1 MSELNWKFPEYISSF
16 EWLNNNLDNKKVRIF
31 DCTTYLLYQ
40 DDDPS
45 LPYIVESGFREYQIS
60 HIKNSAYLDLQKD
73 LSDNSSKFRFT
84 LPDYHTLAKNFSNLG
99 VGDDFHIVLY
109 SRNGLQWATRIW
121 WMLYVLGFKN
131 LSILDGSFNEW
142 KKNNLPTESKIN
154 IFEKSEF
161 KIEINNKI
169 FVDKNRVL
177 GSMNTKECVILNSL
191 TEDLHNGENPRY
203 GRPGRIPG
211 SLNIPFHELT
221 DLEKGCFKSPS
232 ECLEVFKKKGISQ
245 DSRVLNYCGGG
256 IAASLDA
263 FVLFQLGYDDIE
275 IYDNSMSEWATDE
288 NLPIEIG

>member
-1 MSELNWKFPEYISSF
+1 MSEINWKFPEYISSF

-211 SLNIPFHELT
+211 SLNIPFHDLT

>member
-1 MSELNWKFPEYISSF
+1 MSEINWKFPEYISSF

-84 LPDYHTLAKNFSNLG
+84 LPDYYTLAKNFSNLG

-131 LSILDGSFNEW
+131 LSILNGSFNEW
-142 KKNNLPTESKIN
+142 KKNNFPTESKIN
-154 IFEKSEF
+154 VFEKSEF
-161 KIEINNKI
+161 KIEINDKI

-177 GSMNTKECVILNSL
+177 GSMNTNECVILNSL

-221 DLEKGCFKSPS
+221 DLEKGCFKTSS
-232 ECLEVFKKKGISQ
+232 ECLEVFKRKGITQ
-245 DSRVLNYCGGG
+245 DSRILNYCGGG

>member
-1 MSELNWKFPEYISSF
+1 MSEINWKFPEYISSF
-16 EWLNNNLDNKKVRIF
+16 EWLNNNLDNKKGRIF

>member
-1 MSELNWKFPEYISSF
+1 MSEINWKFPEYISSF

-40 DDDPS
+40 DENPS

>member
-1 MSELNWKFPEYISSF
+1 MSELNWKSPEYISSF
-16 EWLNNNLDNKKVRIF
+16 EWLNDNLDNENVRIF

-40 DDDPS
+40 DEDPS
-45 LPYIVESGFREYQIS
+45 LPYIVESGFKEYQVS
-60 HIKNSAYLDLQKD
+60 HIKNSGYLDLQKD

-84 LPDYHTLAKNFSNLG
+84 LPDYNTLAKKFSNLG
-99 VGDDFHIVLY
+99 VGDNYHIVLY

-142 KKNNLPTESKIN
+142 KKNNFPTESKIN

-161 KIEINNKI
+161 KIEINDKI

-177 GSMNTKECVILNSL
+177 GSMNTNECVILNSL

-211 SLNIPFHELT
+211 SLNIPFNELT
-221 DLEKGCFKSPS
+221 DLEKGCFKTSS
-232 ECLEVFKKKGISQ
+232 ECLEVFKRKGITQ
-245 DSRVLNYCGGG
+245 DSRILNYCGGG

-263 FVLFQLGYDDIE
+263 FVLFQLGYNDIE

>member
-1 MSELNWKFPEYISSF
+1 MSEINWKFPEYISSF

-40 DDDPS
+40 DEDPS

-60 HIKNSAYLDLQKD
+60 HIKNSSYLDLQKD

-121 WMLYVLGFKN
+121 WMLYILGFKN

-232 ECLEVFKKKGISQ
+232 ECLEVFKKKGIPQ
-245 DSRVLNYCGGG
+245 DTRVLNYCGGG

>member
-1 MSELNWKFPEYISSF
+1 MSEINWKFPEYISSF

-131 LSILDGSFNEW
+131 LSILNGSFNEW
-142 KKNNLPTESKIN
+142 KKNNFPTESKIN
-154 IFEKSEF
+154 VFEKSEF
-161 KIEINNKI
+161 KIEINDKI

-177 GSMNTKECVILNSL
+177 GSMNTNECVILNSL

-221 DLEKGCFKSPS
+221 DLEKGCFKTSS
-232 ECLEVFKKKGISQ
+232 ECLEVFKRKGITQ
-245 DSRVLNYCGGG
+245 DSRILNYCGGG

-263 FVLFQLGYDDIE
+263 FVLFQLGYNDIE

>member
-1 MSELNWKFPEYISSF
+1 MSEINWKFPEYISSF
-16 EWLNNNLDNKKVRIF
+16 EWLNDNLDNKKVRIF

-40 DDDPS
+40 DEDPS
-45 LPYIVESGFREYQIS
+45 LPYIVESGFKEYQIS

-73 LSDNSSKFRFT
+73 LSDNLSKFRFT
-84 LPDYHTLAKNFSNLG
+84 LPDYHTLANSFSNLG
-99 VGDDFHIVLY
+99 VGDDFHIILY

-142 KKNNLPTESKIN
+142 KKNNLPTENKIN

-177 GSMNTKECVILNSL
+177 GSMNRNECVILNSL

-221 DLEKGCFKSPS
+221 DLEKGCFKTPS
-232 ECLEVFKKKGISQ
+232 ECLEVFKKKGITQ

-263 FVLFQLGYDDIE
+263 FVLFQLGYNDIE